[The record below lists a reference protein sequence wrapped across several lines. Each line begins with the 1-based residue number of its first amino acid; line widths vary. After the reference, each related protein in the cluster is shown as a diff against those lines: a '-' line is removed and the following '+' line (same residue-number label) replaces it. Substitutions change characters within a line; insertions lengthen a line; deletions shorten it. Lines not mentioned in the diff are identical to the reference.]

1 MAKYNANFF
10 MVDNVARPVPSEMSV
25 TIQKLSRSDAGRSE
39 DGVMHV
45 NYVRRVRSIQF
56 SWKDLPPEDI
66 AELCD
71 AFDGADYFDV
81 SYQDPK
87 DGPVT
92 RTFYSGDI
100 STKVHSWTTRFKR
113 YDGMTLNVIER

>member
-56 SWKDLPPEDI
+56 GWNDLTEE
-66 AELCD
+66 AMEELCD
-71 AFDGADYFDV
+71 AFDNADYFTV
-81 SYQDPK
+81 TYQDPK

-92 RTFYSGDI
+92 RTFYAGDI
-100 STKVHSWTTRFKR
+100 STKVYSWSTRFKR
-113 YDGMTLNVIER
+113 YESMTLNVIER